1 MKADTPPASHLLDVL
16 LDRLGPAPDA
26 AGEAYESLR
35 RMLCRYFE
43 VRHAH
48 DATALSDEVIDRLA
62 RRLQDGTTIGDVG
75 AFARG
80 TARLVLLEARR
91 RPSPVALDVEPPA
104 PESDADGL
112 TAEAE
117 VDSHCLDRCLAR
129 LDAATRSQIRA
140 YYTADGRGRIDG
152 RKRLAAS
159 LGVSATALRLR
170 MLRQRFALEQ
180 CMRGCLGDTGGR
192 NARGPG
198 RTTP

>member
-1 MKADTPPASHLLDVL
+1 MTAHPTAAGSLLDVL
-16 LDRLGPAPDA
+16 LERLGPTRDA

-43 VRHAH
+43 VRNAH
-48 DATALSDEVIDRLA
+48 DAAELSDEVIDRLA
-62 RRLQDGTTIGDVG
+62 RRLRDGTEIGDVG

-91 RPSPVALDVEPPA
+91 RPEAVVLDVEPAA
-104 PESDADGL
+104 PPSQVDGPVDQ
-112 TAEAE
+112 AEA
-117 VDSHCLDRCLAR
+117 DSACLDRCLSR
-129 LDAATRSQIRA
+129 LDQTTRSQLTA

-152 RKRLAAS
+152 RKRLAVS

-170 MLRQRFALEQ
+170 MLRLRFALEQ
-180 CMRGCLGDTGGR
+180 CMHGCLGDPVAR
-192 NARGPG
+192 NVRGPG